1 MKNVVCACL
10 VIKVDV
16 VRMAME
22 ASVTDYRILS
32 RSIQLT
38 VNFMRSYES
47 VLSCSS
53 STSLSIR

>member
-16 VRMAME
+16 VRMARE

-38 VNFMRSYES
+38 ANSMRSYES

-53 STSLSIR
+53 ATSLSIR